1 MRHENQQSARSSS
14 MRRGTTHKREPDW
27 HGSASQPLECAC
39 GSDGMKRGIGYCLN
53 TDCENADG
61 VLLLSPGDTFFCQS
75 CGRSGK
81 VEKER
86 GFQTG
91 STGIFREVRV
101 EFDFEPIEAR
111 YREVA
116 IVRDESLP
124 SRHDTYTLQSPF
136 LKSEKQALELAETF
150 FVNLTRAARVEIPR
164 TAEVLL
170 SFDDDF
176 AALQQRLRQVWEAG
190 ERCLRPR
197 LAHARDDSLAAD
209 RVGPGDLR
217 RPAASGSW
225 PTKST
230 ARAFPRPVGMPR
242 RATKI
247 RD

>member
-1 MRHENQQSARSSS
+1 MRDESRQSARSASI
-14 MRRGTTHKREPDW
+14 RRRTTHKREADW
-27 HGSASQPLECAC
+27 HGIALEPLEIPR
-39 GSDGMKRGIGYCLN
+39 GRDEMGNGIGYCQN
-53 TDCENADG
+53 ADCENADG
-61 VLLLSPGDTFFCQS
+61 VLLLNSGDTFFCRS

-81 VEKER
+81 VETER
-86 GFQTG
+86 GFHVG
-91 STGIFREVRV
+91 STGIIREVRI
-101 EFDFEPIEAR
+101 EFNFEPIEAR

-116 IVRDESLP
+116 IVRDASL
-124 SRHDTYTLQSPF
+124 SDRHDTYTLQSPF